1 LKAFSEIIKMLIP
14 EDSIEILVE
23 LGLTH
28 TEAKAYV
35 ALLCLK
41 TATARNIHT
50 ASNIARQNIYQLL
63 SDLEEKGLIEKVI
76 AKPAKFKPIPADK
89 AISILLQRKK
99 EQNNRLRKR
108 AIIHFRNFE
117 IGCAKTAL
125 LDKNAQFLLLSKSET
140 NPLGHIDKLGK
151 AVHNAKKSAVGLIT
165 FPIFMKVKLMDE
177 NIWKKAVRRGVKI
190 QFIIA
195 RRTNEKSVINFDPLL
210 ESTNNF
216 EIRWTRSL
224 PTATVLLIDG
234 NEAFCRVGT
243 DVESPVLWSSSPQ
256 FVGMIKDY
264 LKMKWQSLKQPRE
277 QLISPKIG

>member
-1 LKAFSEIIKMLIP
+1 LRAFSEIIKTLLP

-41 TATARNIHT
+41 AATARNIHK

-89 AISILLQRKK
+89 AILILLQRKK
-99 EQNNRLRKR
+99 ERNRQLRKR
-108 AIIHFRNFE
+108 AIKHFRNFE
-117 IGCAKTAL
+117 IGRAKTE

-140 NPLGHIDKLGK
+140 SPLGPIDKLGK
-151 AVHNAKKSAVGLIT
+151 AVNNAKKSVVSLIT
-165 FPIFMKVKLMDE
+165 FPLFMKVQLMDE
-177 NIWKKAVRRGVKI
+177 NIWKKAVKRGVKLK
-190 QFIIA
+190 FIIA
-195 RRTNEKSVINFDPLL
+195 RRANEKSEINLDPLL
-210 ESTNNF
+210 ENTNNF
-216 EIRWTRSL
+216 EIKWTSSL
-224 PTATVLLIDG
+224 PTATVLLIDD
-234 NEAFCRVGT
+234 NEVFCRVGNNI
-243 DVESPVLWSSSPQ
+243 ESPVLWSSSPP
-256 FVGMIKDY
+256 FVGMIRDY
-264 LKMKWQSLKQPRE
+264 LKMKWQSLKQPQE